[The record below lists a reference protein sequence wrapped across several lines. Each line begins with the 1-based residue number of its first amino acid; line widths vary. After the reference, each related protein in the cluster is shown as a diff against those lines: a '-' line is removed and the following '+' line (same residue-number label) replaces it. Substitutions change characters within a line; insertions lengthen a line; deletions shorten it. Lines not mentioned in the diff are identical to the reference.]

1 MEIVVLDTKYL
12 YDVYERMVKAYREG
26 KSREEGVEAAL
37 GIFQDHLTGIQS
49 IQSALNKV
57 MDFYH
62 TLVEAERAYR
72 EAREQA
78 AQGGLR
84 SGGHGCFVWKLV
96 PCGKQCN
103 GCPHGPY
110 LYQVT
115 KSGGKQLWKYLG
127 RASA

>member
-78 AQGGLR
+78 A
-84 SGGHGCFVWKLV
+84 
-96 PCGKQCN
+96 
-103 GCPHGPY
+103 
-110 LYQVT
+110 
-115 KSGGKQLWKYLG
+115 
-127 RASA
+127 